1 MAPTADE
8 IAHRAAALPDLI
20 TAGSAQQ
27 RKALM
32 RKLVKEIRVM
42 GRDEIVPTY
51 RIPALIRAPQGWV
64 DPIGIEPTTSS
75 MPWKRSTN

>member
-1 MAPTADE
+1 
-8 IAHRAAALPDLI
+8 
-20 TAGSAQQ
+20 
-27 RKALM
+27 M